1 MKIIKFTLVK
11 MNYML
16 SLVLST
22 EGPDPMDL
30 VGPCLNFL
38 LIQHLQNK
46 KVNKLPDVAVFGL
59 ADE

>member
-1 MKIIKFTLVK
+1 